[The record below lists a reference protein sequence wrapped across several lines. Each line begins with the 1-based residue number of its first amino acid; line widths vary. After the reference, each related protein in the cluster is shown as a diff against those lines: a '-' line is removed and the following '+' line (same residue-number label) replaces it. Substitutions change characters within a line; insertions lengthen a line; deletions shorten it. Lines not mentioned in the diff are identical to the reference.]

1 MQPRELLRNTRKKEC
16 GAKQFLNR
24 LEVRA
29 ALFPLLRIVFALLIG
44 SALTALRAPAQT
56 LDLAGQW
63 APREHQDFQD
73 RSGGPDPVD
82 YLGIP
87 LNRGARARALSYTAS
102 IISMPE
108 RQCLY
113 YPPFYVV
120 LGPQGFK
127 IWADFDPVTGKV
139 LAWKVGAAIDRAVV
153 TIWMDGRPHPSKYAL
168 HTFDGF
174 TTGVWEGDVLTTYTT
189 HMKAGYFRRNGVPS
203 SDETTMAAH
212 FMRHGNSLTIS
223 AHIEDP
229 VYLTEPW
236 VISRTNQL
244 DPSVNLP
251 PTPAPC
257 MPEAEIPRLA
267 GSGVV
272 PHILPG
278 KNPFIDEMTKMYH
291 IPRQTVLG
299 GADEM
304 YPEYRKRLK
313 DSYVAPEKCVRYCC
327 GWGGSGAR
335 NLGCIVT
342 EQ

>member
-1 MQPRELLRNTRKKEC
+1 MEHRELSRVAL
-16 GAKQFLNR
+16 
-24 LEVRA
+24 A
-29 ALFPLLRIVFALLIG
+29 ALLAG
-44 SALTALRAPAQT
+44 SALAPLRSAAQT

-73 RSGGPDPVD
+73 RGGGPDPVD
-82 YLGIP
+82 YTAIP
-87 LNRGARARALSYTAS
+87 LNAEARTRALTYTSS
-102 IISMPE
+102 ILSMPE

-113 YPPFYVV
+113 YPPFYIVF
-120 LGPQGFK
+120 GPQGFK
-127 IWADFDPVTGKV
+127 IWADFDSVTGKV
-139 LAWKVGAAIDRAVV
+139 LAWKVGAAIDRSVI
-153 TIWMDGRPHPSKYAL
+153 TIWMDGRPHPSPYAP

-203 SDETTMAAH
+203 SDETTMTAH

-229 VYLTEPW
+229 VYLTEPY

-267 GSGVV
+267 GNGVV
-272 PHILPG
+272 PHYLPG
-278 KNPFIDEMTKMYH
+278 KNPFVDEMTNLYH
-291 IPRQTVLG
+291 IPQEAVLG
-299 GADEM
+299 GAEEM
-304 YPEYRKRLK
+304 YPEYRKKLK
-313 DSYVAPEKCVRYCC
+313 DHYVAPEKCIRYCC
-327 GWGGSGAR
+327 GWGGSGV
-335 NLGCIVT
+335 NKLGCIVRG
-342 EQ
+342 Q